1 MSWQRWVRG
10 LAPPWLALAL
20 ALSPPET
27 ARAQNAPLAVEEF
40 PPAAAAL
47 DLAPTG
53 DLMLPA
59 VAPAPAPRLPGP
71 LIERIER
78 AWSGEA
84 ENLADRAR
92 RTRAA
97 ADETGVASVDSL
109 ARALVFG
116 GGDLGTP
123 EQRAEAAVLL
133 APDLPAAHAA
143 LARARFASGSLG
155 GAASSALGAIGA
167 LSRSL
172 DGWLWLAATGWVLL
186 HFALA
191 GGALLYLG
199 TRGLASV
206 SHAAHDLGDRIEPSM
221 PEFSRVA
228 LLAALT
234 LLPAALGEGVAG
246 AALVL
251 FVLASWQGSRAQQ
264 IALATAALLLVA
276 AIHPVAQRA
285 GAQLSA
291 IGADPIVA
299 AAAAAESGA
308 LDPVD
313 AERLSRAA
321 PDPTTQP
328 AAQRDDPLAMYA
340 LAQWARRSGDLAAAD
355 SRFEALVARDGADP
369 VALASAASAKLAIGD
384 PKAAVELYRRAIAS
398 QPSALLWFDL
408 SQAHGRAIDVEQH
421 DRALAAAQSLDGDA
435 VSELTVH
442 LAGSREAYVAEL
454 PLPQQRLR
462 DRLAAH
468 DSGLAAALLRRPLA
482 PGLLGRSSWLAALA
496 VAAAGVLGEALRRR
510 LEASASCLDCGTRLC
525 RHCGTARDVLR
536 HGAGAE
542 PRCESCVA
550 RRIEAR
556 AGAGWD
562 SSSNGTRARLLRG
575 ANALGWLLPGL
586 VGRSSQWPA
595 LGLCAALCAAGA
607 LAFGL
612 GADAVVPD
620 PASVGLAG
628 AIAFGALTALCVA
641 LYAAIAGLGARL
653 DRRSR
658 A

>member
-1 MSWQRWVRG
+1 M
-10 LAPPWLALAL
+10 
-20 ALSPPET
+20 
-27 ARAQNAPLAVEEF
+27 
-40 PPAAAAL
+40 
-47 DLAPTG
+47 
-53 DLMLPA
+53 
-59 VAPAPAPRLPGP
+59 
-71 LIERIER
+71 
-78 AWSGEA
+78 
-84 ENLADRAR
+84 
-92 RTRAA
+92 
-97 ADETGVASVDSL
+97 
-109 ARALVFG
+109 
-116 GGDLGTP
+116 
-123 EQRAEAAVLL
+123 
-133 APDLPAAHAA
+133 
-143 LARARFASGSLG
+143 
-155 GAASSALGAIGA
+155 
-167 LSRSL
+167 
-172 DGWLWLAATGWVLL
+172 
-186 HFALA
+186 
-191 GGALLYLG
+191 
-199 TRGLASV
+199 
-206 SHAAHDLGDRIEPSM
+206 
-221 PEFSRVA
+221 
-228 LLAALT
+228 
-234 LLPAALGEGVAG
+234 
-246 AALVL
+246 
-251 FVLASWQGSRAQQ
+251 
-264 IALATAALLLVA
+264 
-276 AIHPVAQRA
+276 
-285 GAQLSA
+285 
-291 IGADPIVA
+291 
-299 AAAAAESGA
+299 
-308 LDPVD
+308 
-313 AERLSRAA
+313 
-321 PDPTTQP
+321 
-328 AAQRDDPLAMYA
+328 
-340 LAQWARRSGDLAAAD
+340 
-355 SRFEALVARDGADP
+355 
-369 VALASAASAKLAIGD
+369 
-384 PKAAVELYRRAIAS
+384 
-398 QPSALLWFDL
+398 
-408 SQAHGRAIDVEQH
+408 
-421 DRALAAAQSLDGDA
+421 
-435 VSELTVH
+435 
-442 LAGSREAYVAEL
+442 AEL